1 VDEEEGEFLAAAAA
15 ELIDGELPAA
25 AAATLTVLLLKSMRF
40 ELIERVSTAVAEAA
54 TDSAASLILAL
65 ELPLRPLLP
74 PPKLACLLSTLLVV
88 VVVVVAVAMLLLCSS
103 WLSISAASWLRDS
116 SLVRFVVDVFVSDDG
131 DGNGKSVVC
140 CCCILFTF
148 GIIVD
153 GTFDDDGGV
162 DTDGGVFVALVVFV
176 LLLLIST
183 RFIVFGLLLLLLLP
197 FNTPPNIHICFI
209 INFYSF
215 DIAYIYRFKEQMLTL
230 MNILVKIDS
239 IFFVL

>member
-1 VDEEEGEFLAAAAA
+1 MDEEEGEFLAAAAA

-40 ELIERVSTAVAEAA
+40 ELIESVSTAVAEAA

-88 VVVVVAVAMLLLCSS
+88 VVAVVVVAMLLLCSS

-162 DTDGGVFVALVVFV
+162 DTDGGVFVALFVFM
-176 LLLLIST
+176 LLLLVIST

-197 FNTPPNIHICFI
+197 FNTPPNIILVLLI
-209 INFYSF
+209 FYSF
-215 DIAYIYRFKEQMLTL
+215 DDYISRFKEQMFIFDF
-230 MNILVKIDS
+230 ILCLFYSKSCIS
-239 IFFVL
+239 L